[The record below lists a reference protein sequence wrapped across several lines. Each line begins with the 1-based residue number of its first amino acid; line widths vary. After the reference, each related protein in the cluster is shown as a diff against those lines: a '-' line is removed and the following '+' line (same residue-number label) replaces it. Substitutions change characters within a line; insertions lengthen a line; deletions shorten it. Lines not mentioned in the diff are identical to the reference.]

1 MGIVSPL
8 QEQSIIINF
17 QATSFLSSSPIV
29 RAMVVRVFLAVIATA
44 SYNWYYYYDIDLAIF
59 RSCSRAILFPFAWRG
74 ACERSIAR
82 KLDHIS
88 RCTTPSVSS
97 NTMIYQLVLPL
108 RLEGGA
114 CERSIARK
122 ADHVSRCTTP
132 SVSSSNTM
140 VWQPVDQG
148 EHMSA
153 NRAGNTEQTERR
165 V

>member
-1 MGIVSPL
+1 MREKHRP
-8 QEQSIIINF
+8 
-17 QATSFLSSSPIV
+17 QAGPHF
-29 RAMVVRVFLAVIATA
+29 
-44 SYNWYYYYDIDLAIF
+44 AI
-59 RSCSRAILFPFAWRG
+59 
-74 ACERSIAR
+74 
-82 KLDHIS
+82 
-88 RCTTPSVSS
+88 TTPSVSS

-153 NRAGNTEQTERR
+153 NRAGIQNRQNAGHEFARR
-165 V
+165 QQRAQ